1 MQANGAEM
9 LRLASILGVEAG
21 IKICAP
27 VHDAIL
33 IEAPSDA
40 IDEQVRIMQGLMANA
55 SAIVLGGFELRSDV
69 KITPSPERYLDP
81 RGKLMWEKVEELLSA
96 KTAKQAPQ
104 PAPSTHMPDRAVLQV
119 PPISRPHYRLPAGQ
133 GHDGT
138 PPSSEGV
145 PSWDIPCPIA
155 SHP

>member
-1 MQANGAEM
+1 
-9 LRLASILGVEAG
+9 
-21 IKICAP
+21 
-27 VHDAIL
+27 
-33 IEAPSDA
+33 
-40 IDEQVRIMQGLMANA
+40 
-55 SAIVLGGFELRSDV
+55 
-69 KITPSPERYLDP
+69 
-81 RGKLMWEKVEELLSA
+81 MWEKVEELLSA

-145 PSWDIPCPIA
+145 PPMGHPLSHRIPPVTYYYISILYNNIYIILCICLLE
-155 SHP
+155 